1 MTRRAACLCVLALL
15 ASASLFVAPALASE
29 EDAASSEV
37 AFAAAPSASVRSAAA
52 ISDAVAPEAAPE
64 AAASASSDVAAVASA
79 EAFAPAPA
87 PATAEQFGERE
98 FESLSLGVSAEE
110 RREES
115 AARTNEKLT
124 PLPYDFFSSSKTQT
138 RRDHRPVRHGPGDL
152 RRPRRR
158 HPR

>member
-64 AAASASSDVAAVASA
+64 AAASASSDVPAVASA
-79 EAFAPAPA
+79 EAFAPA

-124 PLPYDFFSSSKTQT
+124 PLPFNFFSSSKTQT

>member
-87 PATAEQFGERE
+87 TAEQFGERK